1 MFTIFQEGIGTAGA
15 LGTVK
20 DFGLDKLSKFF
31 TSFAGSATL
40 GIATFFAMKKALEAL
55 SDAYNL
61 SYDSA
66 MKNTQANVDSFNT
79 TKSEIENLESEAQ
92 QYKDTLS
99 SLSDKYEVDL
109 SGIES
114 IDEMITK
121 LRQSGKLELTD
132 EAELAKIDSQNAA
145 LERQLAIKEKLLLSQ
160 QKQAASDARD
170 ALGRGEQS
178 VAQQVAQFVPGG
190 KKRYQGQVNNV
201 GVVEAV
207 NENVLAIQEYENAI
221 EKAEK
226 AMKDLDPD
234 SKAWKEQEENINSY
248 NEAIE
253 KLTEDLNTKE
263 TDLTTL
269 LSAFSV
275 NGEGLVALDGFEK
288 EFKSVKDAVE
298 NINNINLSPA
308 EQKLA
313 KIESFFDGSSSKNA
327 IKDRLLEIAKSGD
340 SAQTVSGYL
349 ESIGINLKNAGLDA
363 DSLNKYFAEM
373 ADSAGKAAD
382 ATEKVNN
389 NLTVSD
395 IETAFG
401 SENAGDDYVALAD
414 YIKQAKE
421 LYDQGLV
428 GTDDFKSVAEMMSY
442 NIDSSTK
449 SFEKGYKKL
458 KSYFKEDKDG
468 NLTGQGVHNFLTDIQ
483 DLNKGYATFNKET
496 GKWDINIENTAQAA
510 KELGIGVGVFE
521 SILGRIK
528 DYDNVGDFEFTSAVK
543 EFAEA
548 KTSLEGLKT
557 TMEELEDGDR
567 KNALEEKL
575 AKWNPMIEKAEE
587 DLASLPDEVVTELK
601 FEYDLAEIQKLIDE
615 LNNKWEQGD
624 RSAET
629 GAARNVTKEQ
639 YREERERQTGYTEA
653 NDENYASSYAKIDE
667 LSADFGKATTD
678 KAREDLQ
685 EQISAIM
692 EMQNAFQDALAN
704 GENVDWETFINSDHA
719 KELMQD
725 LVDTGEVT
733 KSEIMD
739 ILGVDI
745 SMPVHFDFIG
755 DATPEKIEAQM
766 EDLDVGSTIE
776 FTANLDGVEEQVKA
790 IKNEDGTITYEL
802 VETGEELDLH
812 KNGTVTYKNGGQ
824 EPPKPLSTVVNYL
837 MGGQAD
843 PVPKDADVNYAWKS
857 QDDPKDRTAYVTYRT
872 RAGGGAGQL
881 AGTAHIGGSLP
892 TSYSRAYAV
901 GTLQDDSW
909 LKSHWKTKKGEY
921 ALTGEEGVEIVAHGN
936 EWWTVGDRGA
946 EFSYIPSDSVVF
958 NAKQSKELLTRGWI
972 NGRGKSYL
980 GGTAYLGKASG
991 NFNFDGG
998 TSKYNSSSKTSSK
1011 NKSSSKSKIS
1021 NSSSKDEAEKLDWI
1035 ERKIKAVE
1043 LAIESLGRTADAAYI
1058 NWADRNGALSK
1069 QISKVSEEISIQ
1081 KKAYDRYIKEANS
1094 VGLSSTYK
1102 KKVQDGTIDIQSIK
1116 SEKLRNQISEYQKW
1130 YDKAID
1136 AKTAAEEL
1144 KDELADL
1151 AQQKFDNVVTQYE
1164 NELSGIEHQ
1173 LEMIEGSIDLI
1184 ETKGYLVSSDMY
1196 KQVETNQNSQLK
1208 QLKAQKTAMEEALS
1222 TAMKE
1227 GKIKKNS
1234 EMWYEM
1240 QSEIWDVDEAI
1251 QQMNID
1257 LAETKNNIREADWEL
1272 FDKTQEL
1279 LGAIQEESD
1288 FLIDLMSEM
1297 KMFNKDTAA
1306 ITDEGLATLGLHAVN
1321 YNAYMS
1327 QAADYAAE
1335 LKKINDELAKE
1346 ENKNNVELLERR
1358 DELLEQQRD
1367 MIRSAED
1374 EKYAIKDIVSD
1385 GYDAFLEA
1393 MDKLIDKRKEML
1405 DTVADLYDYEKNIT
1419 EQTEEIARLEK
1430 QLVAYQGDSSEEAK
1444 STIQQLKVDLEEAK
1458 ENLEETEMDQY
1469 LKDQEI
1475 MLDTFRDQTEQWLNS
1490 RLDNIDLL
1498 IQGVIDA
1505 TNGSSEKIAQ
1515 TLDALAKSMGY
1526 DLTDSMADIWGIGT
1540 DTPVENVVQEVVNGV
1555 IENTTSTET
1564 AMDDIREFAEKLP
1577 EKDNTTSSS
1586 TGSTTSSKPTTS
1598 TSTSTSTTSQTSK
1611 DTSKSTSTTTAKEIK
1626 VGGKI
1631 NAKGAKI
1638 YDYAGDKSGERQYY
1652 RNDPIY
1658 KVLAI
1663 KNGYLKVRH
1672 HKLKSGV
1679 TGWFKKGDV
1688 KAYKTG
1694 GLVDE
1699 TGLAWL
1705 DGTKRK
1711 PEMVLDAKDTE
1722 NLIEL
1727 KTLLK
1732 EQSILGNLT
1741 KVNESLFSDKITSYQ
1756 DMMFSDVGAY
1766 TPKFIPSV
1774 ERNVSL
1780 KVDIGD
1786 IQMYGVNDPETFAI
1800 NLKDAL
1806 IHNSA
1811 VKNIIQSNTIGVMTG
1826 KNSLN
1831 KFKYAY

>member
-31 TSFAGSATL
+31 SSFAGSATL

-79 TKSEIENLESEAQ
+79 TKTEISDLESEAK
-92 QYKDTLS
+92 QYKETLS
-99 SLSDKYEVDL
+99 SLGDKYEVDL

-114 IDEMITK
+114 VDEMITK

-132 EAELAKIDSQNAA
+132 ETELAKIDSQNAA
-145 LERQLAIKEKLLLSQ
+145 LERQLAIKEKLANSQ

-201 GVVEAV
+201 NIVDAV
-207 NENVLAIQEYENAI
+207 TEDVAAIQEYEKAI
-221 EKAEK
+221 ADAKEAQ
-226 AMKDLDPD
+226 KDLDTN
-234 SKAWKEQEENINSY
+234 SKEWEKQQENIDSY

-263 TDLTTL
+263 ADLTTL

-298 NINNINLSPA
+298 NLNNINLSPA

-373 ADSAGKAAD
+373 ATSAGEAAD

-575 AKWNPMIEKAEE
+575 AKWSPMIEKAEE

-629 GAARNVTKEQ
+629 GAARNVAKEQ
-639 YREERERQTGYTEA
+639 YREERERQTGYTEV

-776 FTANLDGVEEQVKA
+776 FTADLDGVEKQILAV
-790 IKNEDGTITYEL
+790 KNEDGTITYT
-802 VETGEELDLH
+802 VIETGEEVDLS
-812 KNGTVTYKNGGQ
+812 KEGTVVYHKAGQ
-824 EPPKPLSTVVNYL
+824 EEPTPGHTFLDYL
-837 MGGQAD
+837 MGTQAPPD
-843 PVPKDADVNYAWKS
+843 PMSADVNYKRGNQEA
-857 QDDPKDRTAYVTYRT
+857 PKDKTAFVTYRT
-872 RAGGGAGQL
+872 RGGGGAGQL
-881 AGTAHIGGSLP
+881 AGTAHLGGTSDKLP
-892 TSYSRAYAV
+892 TSYGRAYAV
-901 GTLQDDSW
+901 GSLQDDSW

-921 ALTGEEGVEIVAHGN
+921 ALTGEKGVEIVANGN
-936 EWWTVGDRGA
+936 RWWTVGDRGA
-946 EFSYIPSDSVVF
+946 EFSYIPSNSVVF
-958 NAKQSKELLTRGWI
+958 NAAQSKELLTKGYI
-972 NGRGKSYL
+972 NGRGRSYL
-980 GGTAYLGKASG
+980 GGTAYLGSASG
-991 NFNFDGG
+991 NFSFSGG
-998 TSKYNSSSKTSSK
+998 ASKYNTSTKSTSKTTTIKTSK
-1011 NKSSSKSKIS
+1011 KSTKSVKKALDAIS
-1021 NSSSKDEAEKLDWI
+1021 QWFDWI
-1035 ERKIKAVE
+1035 EIRLDRLARNSENAEKA
-1043 LAIESLGRTADAAYI
+1043 I
-1058 NWADRNGALSK
+1058 DRA
-1069 QISKVSEEISIQ
+1069 
-1081 KKAYDRYIKEANS
+1081 
-1094 VGLSSTYK
+1094 VGLANVLSATNDAITAIAKEQEAAEKGAERYLKAAQTVAKNTGLSVDLQ
-1102 KKVQDGTIDIQSIK
+1102 KKVQNGTIDITK
-1116 SEKLRNQISEYQKW
+1116 YSETTQKKIQEYQNW
-1130 YDKAID
+1130 
-1136 AKTAAEEL
+1136 
-1144 KDELADL
+1144 
-1151 AQQKFDNVVTQYE
+1151 
-1164 NELSGIEHQ
+1164 
-1173 LEMIEGSIDLI
+1173 
-1184 ETKGYLVSSDMY
+1184 
-1196 KQVETNQNSQLK
+1196 
-1208 QLKAQKTAMEEALS
+1208 
-1222 TAMKE
+1222 
-1227 GKIKKNS
+1227 
-1234 EMWYEM
+1234 
-1240 QSEIWDVDEAI
+1240 
-1251 QQMNID
+1251 
-1257 LAETKNNIREADWEL
+1257 
-1272 FDKTQEL
+1272 
-1279 LGAIQEESD
+1279 
-1288 FLIDLMSEM
+1288 
-1297 KMFNKDTAA
+1297 
-1306 ITDEGLATLGLHAVN
+1306 
-1321 YNAYMS
+1321 
-1327 QAADYAAE
+1327 
-1335 LKKINDELAKE
+1335 
-1346 ENKNNVELLERR
+1346 
-1358 DELLEQQRD
+1358 
-1367 MIRSAED
+1367 
-1374 EKYAIKDIVSD
+1374 
-1385 GYDAFLEA
+1385 
-1393 MDKLIDKRKEML
+1393 
-1405 DTVADLYDYEKNIT
+1405 
-1419 EQTEEIARLEK
+1419 
-1430 QLVAYQGDSSEEAK
+1430 
-1444 STIQQLKVDLEEAK
+1444 
-1458 ENLEETEMDQY
+1458 
-1469 LKDQEI
+1469 
-1475 MLDTFRDQTEQWLNS
+1475 
-1490 RLDNIDLL
+1490 
-1498 IQGVIDA
+1498 
-1505 TNGSSEKIAQ
+1505 
-1515 TLDALAKSMGY
+1515 
-1526 DLTDSMADIWGIGT
+1526 
-1540 DTPVENVVQEVVNGV
+1540 
-1555 IENTTSTET
+1555 
-1564 AMDDIREFAEKLP
+1564 
-1577 EKDNTTSSS
+1577 
-1586 TGSTTSSKPTTS
+1586 
-1598 TSTSTSTTSQTSK
+1598 
-1611 DTSKSTSTTTAKEIK
+1611 
-1626 VGGKI
+1626 
-1631 NAKGAKI
+1631 
-1638 YDYAGDKSGERQYY
+1638 
-1652 RNDPIY
+1652 
-1658 KVLAI
+1658 
-1663 KNGYLKVRH
+1663 
-1672 HKLKSGV
+1672 
-1679 TGWFKKGDV
+1679 
-1688 KAYKTG
+1688 
-1694 GLVDE
+1694 
-1699 TGLAWL
+1699 
-1705 DGTKRK
+1705 
-1711 PEMVLDAKDTE
+1711 
-1722 NLIEL
+1722 
-1727 KTLLK
+1727 
-1732 EQSILGNLT
+1732 
-1741 KVNESLFSDKITSYQ
+1741 
-1756 DMMFSDVGAY
+1756 
-1766 TPKFIPSV
+1766 
-1774 ERNVSL
+1774 
-1780 KVDIGD
+1780 
-1786 IQMYGVNDPETFAI
+1786 
-1800 NLKDAL
+1800 
-1806 IHNSA
+1806 
-1811 VKNIIQSNTIGVMTG
+1811 
-1826 KNSLN
+1826 
-1831 KFKYAY
+1831 